1 MRLRRHARNAF
12 VTGNIAGALSMATAL
27 LCARRQRSRPMAAA
41 NAVGHIW
48 TGRHPALHAIAPTR
62 RNAVIG
68 LLLHQGASVFWA
80 GFFEP
85 LFGKRAERSTS
96 AALAGGASVAAGAY
110 ITDYHI
116 VAPRFRPGF
125 EVSLPPPAIFL
136 VYSALAAAF
145 AASARL
151 RGLRNHQVEDADE
164 RDESRHA
171 ERRPDAVVSSVERR

>member
-1 MRLRRHARNAF
+1 LRLRGYARNAL
-12 VTGNIAGALSMATAL
+12 VTGNIAGAFSMAAAL
-27 LCARRQRSRPMAAA
+27 LCARRRRWRPMAPA
-41 NAVGHIW
+41 NAVSHIW
-48 TGRHPALHAIAPTR
+48 TGRHPAIHTVVPTR
-62 RNAVIG
+62 RHTVIG

-96 AALAGGASVAAGAY
+96 AAIAGGTFVATAAY

-125 EVSLPPPAIFL
+125 EVALPPPSMFL
-136 VYSALAAAF
+136 VYSALAVAF
-145 AASARL
+145 AACARL

-164 RDESRHA
+164 CDEGRHT
-171 ERRPDAVVSSVERR
+171 ERSPDALIAGVERR